1 MITHFQKVETIQ
13 EELSD
18 MGYVFPTALRWT
30 SDDIDLALERAQLSV
45 DWDRQTKFELLK
57 EFFEQNEGC
66 IVQFINSKLDDF
78 VEDKHE
84 I

>member
-1 MITHFQKVETIQ
+1 MITHFQKVDTIQ

-30 SDDIDLALERAQLSV
+30 NDDIDLALDRAQLSV
-45 DWDRQTKFELLK
+45 DWDKQTKFELLK
-57 EFFEQNEGC
+57 KFFEQNEGC
-66 IVQFINSKLDDF
+66 IVQFINSKLNDF

>member
-30 SDDIDLALERAQLSV
+30 SDDIDFALERAQLSV

-66 IVQFINSKLDDF
+66 IVQFINSKLNDF

>member
-30 SDDIDLALERAQLSV
+30 SDDIDLALEKAQLSV

-66 IVQFINSKLDDF
+66 IVQFINERLTNFIEEKN
-78 VEDKHE
+78 E

>member
-45 DWDRQTKFELLK
+45 DWDRQTKLELLK

-66 IVQFINSKLDDF
+66 IVQFINSKLNDF

>member
-66 IVQFINSKLDDF
+66 IVQFINSKLNDF

>member
-30 SDDIDLALERAQLSV
+30 NDDIDLALERAQLSV

-66 IVQFINSKLDDF
+66 IVQFINSKLNDF